1 MELVT
6 PGIGLIFWMTLS
18 FSILLF
24 ILGKFAWRPILTMLK
39 EREQSIEDALKAADK
54 AKEEMKNLQTGN
66 ELLLKQTREERDEI
80 LKEARKAKEMVIEEA
95 KVKATEEANAIVERA
110 RETIMNEKMAAIT
123 DLKNQIAQLSVE
135 IAERIIKEELSDE
148 KKQQSYINK
157 LVDDIK
163 IN

>member
-24 ILGKFAWRPILTMLK
+24 ILGKFAWKPILTMLK
-39 EREQSIEDALKAADK
+39 EREQSIEDALNAAEK
-54 AKEEMKNLQTGN
+54 AKEEMRNLQTNN
-66 ELLLKQTREERDEI
+66 EMLLKKTREERDEI
-80 LKEARKAKEMVIEEA
+80 LKEARKAKDAIVDDA
-95 KVKATEEANAIVERA
+95 KVKATEEANIIVERA

-123 DLKNQIAQLSVE
+123 DLKNQIAQLSVD
-135 IAERIIKEELSDE
+135 IAEKIIKEELSDE
-148 KKQQSYINK
+148 KKQQAYISK
-157 LVDDIK
+157 LVSDIK